1 MCMAVRGRST
11 CRPGR
16 PTAGGWRSSA
26 IRIYGGCPD
35 GVMPN
40 GKPGDQPL
48 TDITVHGLAVYSPK
62 ADALIREIV
71 QLGGSYQRQFALP
84 TSCTS
89 TPKLAIAPSASC
101 LARGQ
106 SPPGS

>member
-26 IRIYGGCPD
+26 IRIYGGCPN

-48 TDITVHGLAVYSPK
+48 TDIIVHG
-62 ADALIREIV
+62 LIREIL
-71 QLGGSYQRQFALP
+71 QLGGSDQRQFALP

-101 LARGQ
+101 LALGQ